1 MHTTV
6 VFAGGPEPD
15 PATLSRMRTR
25 LDGLPYERSIAADG
39 GLHLAQDLDV
49 HVDVVIGD
57 LDSVD
62 PARLDAAVAAGTLV
76 DRHPVD
82 KDATDLEL
90 ALDAVLA
97 SDAERAVLVGSPT
110 GRLDQLLASVTSI
123 AAPRYASLAPEAWLG
138 DDTILPIHGERSIP
152 GRRGQLVSLL
162 PVHGPA
168 VGVRTTGLKWP
179 LDGDTLEPGTSRGV
193 SNEFTQ
199 PTAQVRVDSGTLV
212 AVIPAEVA
220 S

>member
-15 PATLSRMRTR
+15 PVTLSRMRTR
-25 LDGLPYERSIAADG
+25 LDGLPYDRSIAADS

-49 HVDVVIGD
+49 HVDLVIGD

-62 PARLDAAVAAGTLV
+62 PSRLDAAVADGSRV

-97 SDAERAVLVGSPT
+97 SDADRAVLVGSPA
-110 GRLDQLLASVTSI
+110 GRMDQLLASVTSI
-123 AAPRYASLAPEAWLG
+123 AAPRYAPLRPEAWLG
-138 DDTILPIHGERSIP
+138 DDTVLPVHGERSLQ
-152 GRRGQLVSLL
+152 GRPGQLVSLI
-162 PVHGPA
+162 PMHGPA
-168 VGVRTTGLKWP
+168 VGVRTAGLRWP
-179 LDGDTLEPGTSRGV
+179 LDGDTLESGTSRGV
-193 SNEFTQ
+193 SNEFTVES
-199 PTAQVRVDSGTLV
+199 AHVSVDSGSLV